1 MVTVQVVVGGH
12 WYYVLLIILS
22 NITGVSLHP
31 SGCKLIIPK
40 WYDSQN
46 STVTPHTYYHD
57 MKSYNKI
64 LLNCYRISH
73 DNEMCVNLH
82 RVLCQSYQ

>member
-22 NITGVSLHP
+22 NITSVSLHP

-46 STVTPHTYYHD
+46 STITPHTY
-57 MKSYNKI
+57 MLSSYEI
-64 LLNCYRISH
+64 IQEDSTELLYDFRP
-73 DNEMCVNLH
+73 
-82 RVLCQSYQ
+82 